1 MFLLLKW
8 IKDLT
13 SIFFL
18 KLILTLIVNAR
29 DMYLKPPYSNDIDL
43 RWDLP
48 RDPPPSSQPH
58 TLHPPPP
65 PRNLRWLASP
75 GCTGK
80 VNKLDI

>member
-1 MFLLLKW
+1 
-8 IKDLT
+8 
-13 SIFFL
+13 
-18 KLILTLIVNAR
+18 
-29 DMYLKPPYSNDIDL
+29 MYRKPTYSNDIDL
-43 RWDLP
+43 RLDLP
-48 RDPPPSSQPH
+48 RDPPPSSQPR

>member
-1 MFLLLKW
+1 MDKRSYQHFLSK
-8 IKDLT
+8 INFNFNT
-13 SIFFL
+13 
-18 KLILTLIVNAR
+18 R
-29 DMYLKPPYSNDIDL
+29 DMYKKPTYSKDIDL

-48 RDPPPSSQPH
+48 RDLPPFLQPR

>member
-1 MFLLLKW
+1 MDKRSYQHFLSK
-8 IKDLT
+8 IN
-13 SIFFL
+13 FNF
-18 KLILTLIVNAR
+18 NAI
-29 DMYLKPPYSNDIDL
+29 DMYKKPTYSNDIDL

-48 RDPPPSSQPH
+48 RDPPPFLQPRI
-58 TLHPPPP
+58 LHPPPP

>member
-1 MFLLLKW
+1 MDKRSYQHFLSK
-8 IKDLT
+8 IN
-13 SIFFL
+13 FNF
-18 KLILTLIVNAR
+18 NAR
-29 DMYLKPPYSNDIDL
+29 DMYLNLKPPYSNDIDL

-48 RDPPPSSQPH
+48 RDPPPFWQPRI
-58 TLHPPPP
+58 LHPPPP